1 MLVVEGLEG
10 QVSFRLSRVGVKV
23 KKREM
28 LSISESIMVSFYR
41 VDRSIC
47 CWMGRSVER
56 FEVLLPVILDSPHV
70 ILHLALQNNY
80 R

>member
-1 MLVVEGLEG
+1 
-10 QVSFRLSRVGVKV
+10 
-23 KKREM
+23 
-28 LSISESIMVSFYR
+28 MVSVYR

-47 CWMGRSVER
+47 YWMGRSVER
-56 FEVLLPVILDSPHV
+56 FEVVLPVILDSPHV